1 MQTSAIDIFTN
12 TGKDRLQKLIDPI
25 SPIDLSPT
33 VGVFVGGPMNVAEF
47 VGRNWELT
55 QFPGIEEPN
64 FVFLSQIGGW
74 FNTTSIESLAQHT
87 LLTLQIEGNTV
98 QVVYSGNEQQCYT
111 DYTTIVVGP
120 DPADSDKMIVT
131 GIYIGDPLLI
141 PSQMNIDA
149 LPGIYKSL
157 GQITASAALNAGFK
171 NARVRIV
178 PT

>member
-12 TGKDRLQKLIDPI
+12 TGKDKLQKLIDPI
-25 SPIDLSPT
+25 SPTDLSPA
-33 VGVFVGGPMNVAEF
+33 VGVFVGGPMSVAEF
-47 VGRNWELT
+47 VGRDWELT

-64 FVFLSQIGGW
+64 LVFLSQIGGW
-74 FNTTSIESLAQHT
+74 FNTTPIEDLVPHT
-87 LLTLQIEGNTV
+87 LLTLQIEGNMV

-120 DPADSDKMIVT
+120 TAVDPSKMIVT
-131 GIYIGDPLLI
+131 GIYIGDPLLT
-141 PSQMNIDA
+141 PSQMSVDA

-157 GQITASAALNAGFK
+157 GHITASAALSAEFK
-171 NARVRIV
+171 YARVRIV